1 MSLNTRYR
9 KKYTQGHTFYRLIK
23 YNTLILVKKSDLL
36 SIKKY
41 KQKDLFSF
49 VKMIIFLNLDLA
61 EKYIFLDF
69 WYRNSA

>member
-1 MSLNTRYR
+1 MY
-9 KKYTQGHTFYRLIK
+9 YFYRLIK

-61 EKYIFLDF
+61 EKYTFFGFLV
-69 WYRNSA
+69 